1 MSTTSLHFDARWIDL
16 HGIGRTASEL
26 ALRLFPAEAPP
37 RSPTWPVS
45 PVSPID
51 PFVRG
56 AQLLASPRSLFY
68 SPGFNAPAAAR
79 ARCVFTVHDLIH
91 LRVAGEAGGLKRA
104 YYERLVKPA
113 VRQSFKVLTV
123 SEYSRADVLDWS
135 GADATQV
142 VNVGSGVDAM
152 FFAPI
157 SPHDPGFPYLLYVG
171 ARKPHKNLDRLL
183 AAFAASKARAQLRLV
198 LTGPAD
204 AAFEAQVTALG
215 LSGRVHYAGRIPEA
229 ALPSWYRGATA
240 LLFPSLFE
248 GFGLPPVEAMAGGT
262 PALVANTTSL
272 PEAVGDAA
280 VLVEAQSVES
290 IRDGID
296 RIVFD
301 SALRARLRE
310 AGPAQARR
318 HSWDAVAARV
328 RSVLDALQETVQP

>member
-1 MSTTSLHFDARWIDL
+1 MPINSLLFDARWIDL

-26 ALRLFPAEAPP
+26 ALRLFSADAPP
-37 RSPTWPVS
+37 PSPKWPAS
-45 PVSPID
+45 PVSPAD
-51 PFVRG
+51 PFARG

-68 SPGFNAPAAAR
+68 SPGFNAPAAGR

-91 LRVAGEAGGLKRA
+91 LRVAGEAGVLKRA

-123 SEYSRADVLDWS
+123 SEYSRSDVLDWS
-135 GADATQV
+135 GADPAQV

-152 FFAPI
+152 FFAPAT
-157 SPHDPGFPYLLYVG
+157 PHDPGFPYLLYVG

-183 AAFAASKARAQLRLV
+183 AAFAASKASAQLRLV
-198 LTGPAD
+198 VTGAAD
-204 AAFEAQVTALG
+204 AMFEARIAALG
-215 LSGRVHYAGRIPEA
+215 LSGRVHYAGRIPDA
-229 ALPSWYRGATA
+229 ALPGWYQGATA

-280 VLVEAQSVES
+280 VLVEAESVES
-290 IRDGID
+290 IHDGID

-328 RSVLDALQETVQP
+328 RSVLDALQGSVQP